1 MGVITIFANI
11 HRSFGLF
18 CIFSHRVLG
27 QPLVCNKLIFVSM
40 ASSPPK
46 KRAKKEIAEN
56 SDDILAS
63 YMAKRME
70 VCESVAHFKFNKKRV
85 RLISSNADI
94 SDTCKG
100 IAYWM
105 WREQRVQ
112 GEVNYYDGLGWIGGN
127 PM

>member
-1 MGVITIFANI
+1 MITIFANI
-11 HRSFGLF
+11 HPSFGLF
-18 CIFSHRVLG
+18 CIFPRRVLG
-27 QPLVCNKLIFVSM
+27 QPLVCNKLRFVSM
-40 ASSPPK
+40 ASSPPE
-46 KRAKKEIAEN
+46 KRAKKEIAKN
-56 SDDILAS
+56 GVDILAS
-63 YMAKRME
+63 YMSKRME

-112 GEVNYYDGLGWIGGN
+112 GEFSY
-127 PM
+127 